1 MKRKEREHLKEDPFV
16 NFVENDLVFLR
27 KYKKL
32 IYFGLFSL
40 VALVVII
47 VLVNLLRSGAVS
59 GENELYAQ
67 AIKIRESN
75 TLTLDEKISQL
86 ETLQKKSGISSVS
99 QLFIAT
105 IHFED
110 KNLEQ
115 ARETMK
121 NFRNSRYQLINDK
134 KKLLEAEILFA
145 SQKGNEALKLLFE
158 LFSDKQTQVS
168 KDYLLMRMA
177 HMKIKLEQTKGA
189 ISDLNSLINDYPQSF
204 HAGEARTLLD
214 ELNR

>member
-16 NFVENDLVFLR
+16 NFVENALVVLR
-27 KYKKL
+27 KHKKQ
-32 IYFGLFSL
+32 IYIGLFSL

-67 AIKIRESN
+67 AIKIRGSG

-86 ETLQKKSGISSVS
+86 EVLQKKPGISSVS

-105 IHFED
+105 IHFEN

-121 NFRNSRYQLINDK
+121 NFRTSRYQLINDK

>member
-16 NFVENDLVFLR
+16 NFVENALVFLR

>member
-1 MKRKEREHLKEDPFV
+1 
-16 NFVENDLVFLR
+16 
-27 KYKKL
+27 
-32 IYFGLFSL
+32 
-40 VALVVII
+40 
-47 VLVNLLRSGAVS
+47 
-59 GENELYAQ
+59 
-67 AIKIRESN
+67 
-75 TLTLDEKISQL
+75 
-86 ETLQKKSGISSVS
+86 
-99 QLFIAT
+99 
-105 IHFED
+105 
-110 KNLEQ
+110 
-115 ARETMK
+115 MK